1 MKDDY
6 GRVQTYA
13 QALREM
19 NVTDMAKYICEIIK
33 DISDLEIDNDLL
45 KEKLESPTEIELLEE
60 MDMD

>member
-6 GRVQTYA
+6 GRIQTYA

-33 DISDLEIDNDLL
+33 DVSNVEVDNDLL
-45 KEKLESPTEIELLEE
+45 KKKLKSPTEIESLEE
-60 MDMD
+60 MDIE

>member
-6 GRVQTYA
+6 GRIQTYA

-45 KEKLESPTEIELLEE
+45 KEKLESPTEIESLEE